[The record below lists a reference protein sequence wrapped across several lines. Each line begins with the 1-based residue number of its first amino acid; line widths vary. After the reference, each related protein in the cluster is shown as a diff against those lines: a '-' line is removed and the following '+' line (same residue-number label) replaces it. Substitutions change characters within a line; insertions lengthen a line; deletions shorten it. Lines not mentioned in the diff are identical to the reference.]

1 MRAREGAGQRGSPEP
16 ESGATTIQYT
26 TRKPATD
33 GPPDAASLP
42 PEGDTGGRGDGQAV
56 TP

>member
-26 TRKPATD
+26 TRKPATN

-42 PEGDTGGRGDGQAV
+42 PEGDTGGRGDSQAV